1 MSRAYFD
8 FILFQEHGRAYKV
21 DSQGNVAVL
30 YFTNDPMVV
39 PHFFAKGPMGCQ
51 MDIAAEVR
59 NVAAYVG
66 GLYSW
71 CYRGQGDDYTKI
83 LANKLVRKYRY
94 CVRVGDGDNRMLP
107 VLNLPSS

>member
-39 PHFFAKGPMGCQ
+39 PHFFAKGPMG
-51 MDIAAEVR
+51 
-59 NVAAYVG
+59 
-66 GLYSW
+66 W
-71 CYRGQGDDYTKI
+71 
-83 LANKLVRKYRY
+83 
-94 CVRVGDGDNRMLP
+94 
-107 VLNLPSS
+107 